1 MGCADN
7 SAMCFRVC
15 TANIPPSRSRPQTS
29 CARPQ
34 ARCPLHHHTQPPQHS
49 GISRPLLMRVWCG
62 CVCRMVYAG
71 SPVEVDSAEVESGV
85 FGASTHAAVSA
96 FNERRVGLRD
106 ASHCDE
112 ATWYVPPSTP
122 EWPFGAPRT

>member
-1 MGCADN
+1 M
-7 SAMCFRVC
+7 
-15 TANIPPSRSRPQTS
+15 
-29 CARPQ
+29 
-34 ARCPLHHHTQPPQHS
+34 
-49 GISRPLLMRVWCG
+49 
-62 CVCRMVYAG
+62 
-71 SPVEVDSAEVESGV
+71 EVDSAEVESGV

-122 EWPFGAPRT
+122 EWPFGTPPSHLRLCELGTTFQQRDRSGSPY